1 MLYYDRNYQKWGH
14 KSNAKYQF
22 EWKKWNV
29 LKQKNFIIK
38 YKNRKRYLTF
48 GKIEIQKHKLYHYK
62 KPISLKDVHIENVL
76 ISNKISSGK
85 KKY

>member
-1 MLYYDRNYQKWGH
+1 M
-14 KSNAKYQF
+14 
-22 EWKKWNV
+22 
-29 LKQKNFIIK
+29 
-38 YKNRKRYLTF
+38 F

-62 KPISLKDVHIENVL
+62 NPISLKDVHIENVL